1 MKLTHEFTVPA
12 SVEEAWGVLLDIERI
27 GPCMPGAT
35 ITSVDADAFEGSVKV
50 KVGPMRV
57 VYRGTAQFLERDEA
71 NRRVVVQAQG
81 KESRGTGT
89 AKAIVTAVLEGQG
102 ERTKVTVDTDLDIT
116 GKPAQLGRGLMDEV
130 GQKLIARFAESLAA
144 EIGGPVTAAPG
155 NDSPADSS
163 ASVTQAAPQ
172 EDDVLDLLSV
182 GAGPVI
188 RRALPVVAA
197 ALVVTIVWRLARRSR

>member
-12 SVEEAWGVLLDIERI
+12 TVEEAWKVLLDIERI

-35 ITSVDADAFEGSVKV
+35 ITSVDGDAFEGAVKV
-50 KVGPMRV
+50 KVGPMQI
-57 VYRGTAQFLERDEA
+57 VYRGNAQFLERDEP

-89 AKAIVTAVLEGQG
+89 AKAIVTANLQG
-102 ERTKVTVDTDLDIT
+102 RGDRTKVTVDTDLDIT

-130 GQKLIARFAESLAA
+130 GQKLIARFADSLAI
-144 EIGGPVTAAPG
+144 EIGGPGAAVP
-155 NDSPADSS
+155 DSAESPA
-163 ASVTQAAPQ
+163 SVRQPPPQ
-172 EDDVLDLLSV
+172 EDEVLDLLSV

-188 RRALPVVAA
+188 RRALPAVAA
-197 ALVVTIVWRLARRSR
+197 VLVITVVWRLARRTR

>member
-12 SVEEAWGVLLDIERI
+12 TVEEAWKVLLDIERI

-35 ITSVDADAFEGSVKV
+35 ITSVDGDAFEGAVKV
-50 KVGPMRV
+50 KVGPMQI
-57 VYRGTAQFLERDEA
+57 VYRGNAQFLERDEP

-89 AKAIVTAVLEGQG
+89 AKAIVTANLKGLG

-116 GKPAQLGRGLMDEV
+116 DKPAQLGRGLMDEV
-130 GQKLIARFAESLAA
+130 GQKLIARFAESLAV
-144 EIGGPVTAAPG
+144 EIGGVPAAPAQ
-155 NDSPADSS
+155 SSAESS
-163 ASVTQAAPQ
+163 ASVRQPAPQ
-172 EDDVLDLLSV
+172 DDEVLDLFSV

-197 ALVVTIVWRLARRSR
+197 VLVVTIVWRLARRSR

>member
-12 SVEEAWGVLLDIERI
+12 ILEEAWGVLLDIERI

-35 ITSVDADAFEGSVKV
+35 ITSVDGDAFEGSVKV
-50 KVGPMRV
+50 KVGPMQI

-71 NRRVVVQAQG
+71 NLRVVVQAQG

-102 ERTKVTVDTDLDIT
+102 ERTKVVVVTDLDIT

-130 GQKLIARFAESLAA
+130 GQRLIARFAESLAV
-144 EIGGPVTAAPG
+144 EIGGPASAATDDDWP
-155 NDSPADSS
+155 
-163 ASVTQAAPQ
+163 ASVSQAAPQ

-182 GAGPVI
+182 GAGPVV

-197 ALVVTIVWRLARRSR
+197 VLVVAVVWRFMRRSR

>member
-12 SVEEAWGVLLDIERI
+12 TVEEAWKVLLDIERI

-35 ITSVDADAFEGSVKV
+35 ITSVDGDAFEGAVKV
-50 KVGPMRV
+50 KVGPMQI
-57 VYRGTAQFLERDEA
+57 VYRGNAQFLERDEA
-71 NRRVVVQAQG
+71 ARRVVVQAQG

-89 AKAIVTAVLEGQG
+89 AKAIVTAVLDGQG
-102 ERTKVTVDTDLDIT
+102 AQTKVTVDTDLDIT

-130 GQKLIARFAESLAA
+130 GQKLIARFAESLAV
-144 EIGGPVTAAPG
+144 EIGGPVAAAPG
-155 NDSPADSS
+155 TDSPAEPPAS
-163 ASVTQAAPQ
+163 AFKAAPK
-172 EDDVLDLLSV
+172 EDEVLDLLSV

-197 ALVVTIVWRLARRSR
+197 LLVVTIVWRLARRSR